1 MVDEN
6 RPVEI
11 LLVEDNPGDERLT
24 REALKE
30 GKVYSNLHWV
40 KDGVEAMQFL
50 RREGKYSAVPR
61 PDIILLDL
69 NLPKKDGR
77 EVLHDIKN
85 DGDLKRTLIASGIVM
100 SPRTSPSSRMRFAS
114 THALIVLV
122 VAAGRMMNSAPSPSE
137 YISPGPPM
145 NANPESVAD
154 IVASVSGRR
163 PIPPPATKKSFAVRV
178 LRVAQAPMSATTTK
192 YATAT
197 PMITGCVSG
206 GSGAV

>member
-40 KDGVEAMQFL
+40 KDGVEAMEFL
-50 RREGKYSAVPR
+50 RRQGKYKDVPR

-85 DGDLKRTLIASGIVM
+85 DDALKRIPVVVLT
-100 SPRTSPSSRMRFAS
+100 TSKA
-114 THALIVLV
+114 
-122 VAAGRMMNSAPSPSE
+122 E
-137 YISPGPPM
+137 
-145 NANPESVAD
+145 ED
-154 IVASVSGRR
+154 
-163 PIPPPATKKSFAVRV
+163 V
-178 LRVAQAPMSATTTK
+178 LRTYNLHANCYVTK
-192 YATAT
+192 PVDLEKFIVVVKSIDRFWLTVVT
-197 PMITGCVSG
+197 LPPIGR
-206 GSGAV
+206 